1 MTDVPNVE
9 WCEGVETV
17 LKKEGEQAE
26 SLFILHSNASKLSN
40 KCNDYIQIPSII
52 LQTLTGFLSATGGL
66 VPPLALGAISVFTGV
81 LSTLLSYYK
90 FSAKAEGHRVC
101 SQLYMKIYKHLEIEL
116 SLPVEQRT
124 NPIKLLADM
133 RDKLSKISEVSP
145 ELPQSVIDSYRIK
158 FKDTKTS
165 KPLIANGLDEIDI
178 YREAVKVIPST
189 PASPQIGIRFENR
202 NNVLNIDD
210 N

>member
-9 WCEGVETV
+9 WCEGIETV

-40 KCNDYIQIPSII
+40 KCNDYIQIPSIV

-66 VPPLALGAISVFTGV
+66 VPPLVLGAVSVFTGV

-90 FSAKAEGHRVC
+90 FSAKAEGHRLC

-116 SLPVEQRT
+116 SLPIEQRT
-124 NPIKLLADM
+124 NPMKLLTDI
-133 RDKLSKISEVSP
+133 RDKLSKISEVAP
-145 ELPQSVIDSYRIK
+145 ELPQSVIDNYRIK

-178 YREAVKVIPST
+178 YREVVRVPPPST
-189 PASPQIGIRFENR
+189 PSPQIAIRFENR
-202 NNVLNIDD
+202 NTLST
-210 N
+210 

>member
-52 LQTLTGFLSATGGL
+52 LQTMTGFLSATGGL

-90 FSAKAEGHRVC
+90 FSAKAEGHRLC

-124 NPIKLLADM
+124 NPMKLLTDI
-133 RDKLSKISEVSP
+133 RDKLSKISEVAP
-145 ELPQSVIDSYRIK
+145 ELPQSVIDNYRVK

-178 YREAVKVIPST
+178 YREVIKVVPST

>member
-52 LQTLTGFLSATGGL
+52 LQTMTGFLSATGGL

-90 FSAKAEGHRVC
+90 FSAKAEGHRLC

-124 NPIKLLADM
+124 NPMKLLTDI
-133 RDKLSKISEVSP
+133 RDKLSKISEVAP
-145 ELPQSVIDSYRIK
+145 ELPQSVIDNYRVK

-178 YREAVKVIPST
+178 YREVIKVIPST

>member
-1 MTDVPNVE
+1 
-9 WCEGVETV
+9 
-17 LKKEGEQAE
+17 
-26 SLFILHSNASKLSN
+26 
-40 KCNDYIQIPSII
+40 
-52 LQTLTGFLSATGGL
+52 
-66 VPPLALGAISVFTGV
+66 
-81 LSTLLSYYK
+81 
-90 FSAKAEGHRVC
+90 
-101 SQLYMKIYKHLEIEL
+101 MKIYKHLEIEL

-124 NPIKLLADM
+124 NPMKLLTDI
-133 RDKLSKISEVSP
+133 RDKLSKISEVAP
-145 ELPQSVIDSYRIK
+145 ELPQSVIDNYRVK

-178 YREAVKVIPST
+178 YREVIKVVPST

>member
-9 WCEGVETV
+9 WCEGIETV

-52 LQTLTGFLSATGGL
+52 LQTMTGFLSATGGL
-66 VPPLALGAISVFTGV
+66 VPPLALGAISVFTGI

-90 FSAKAEGHRVC
+90 FSAKAEGHRLC

-124 NPIKLLADM
+124 NPIKLLTDI
-133 RDKLSKISEVSP
+133 RDKLSKISEVAP
-145 ELPQSVIDSYRIK
+145 ELPQSVIDNYRVK

-178 YREAVKVIPST
+178 YREVVRIAPPPT
-189 PASPQIGIRFENR
+189 PTSPQIGIRFENR
-202 NNVLNIDD
+202 NTLTL
-210 N
+210 

>member
-9 WCEGVETV
+9 WCEGIETV

-52 LQTLTGFLSATGGL
+52 LQTMTGFLSATGGL
-66 VPPLALGAISVFTGV
+66 VPPLALGAISVFTGI

-90 FSAKAEGHRVC
+90 FSAKAEGHRLC

-116 SLPVEQRT
+116 SLPIEQRT
-124 NPIKLLADM
+124 NPMKLLTDI
-133 RDKLSKISEVSP
+133 RDKLSKISEVAP
-145 ELPQSVIDSYRIK
+145 ELPQSVIDNYRIK

-178 YREAVKVIPST
+178 YREVLRVAPPST
-189 PASPQIGIRFENR
+189 PAPPQIGIRFENR
-202 NNVLNIDD
+202 NTLAL
-210 N
+210 